1 MLNGGYFFV
10 QCLVFPTMDFLNFLY
25 GFEKHVSNVHFWYNL
40 SQLNVYYLTLVQQ
53 AIFVGQTEKALV
65 YLQKIDLTH
74 LRYGYDEF
82 LRLFVYLFQHELC
95 SDPNQKNE
103 LWQRLLDHATYLN
116 YPIFSEEYFENYFQV
131 IR

>member
-1 MLNGGYFFV
+1 
-10 QCLVFPTMDFLNFLY
+10 MDFSNFLY

-40 SQLNVYYLTLVQQ
+40 SQLNVYYLTLVQH
-53 AIFVGQTEKALV
+53 AILVGQTEKALV

-82 LRLFVYLFQHELC
+82 LRLFVYLFQHELIQ
-95 SDPNQKNE
+95 DPNQKNE

-116 YPIFSEEYFENYFQV
+116 YPVFSEAYFQQYFQLK
-131 IR
+131 